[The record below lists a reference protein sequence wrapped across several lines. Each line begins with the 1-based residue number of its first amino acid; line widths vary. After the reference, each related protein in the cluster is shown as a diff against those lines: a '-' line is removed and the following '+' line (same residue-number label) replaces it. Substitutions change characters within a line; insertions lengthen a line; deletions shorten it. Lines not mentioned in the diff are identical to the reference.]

1 VGPEQRHVGRAAVRR
16 VVARARPHQARHD
29 PSGGPAASPDEH
41 TRLVRRGAP
50 TDPVFVDQSGRRS
63 RAVRRVAYWLVA
75 IALLLLAALWLSQ
88 AVGVV
93 GGPEAR

>member
-1 VGPEQRHVGRAAVRR
+1 
-16 VVARARPHQARHD
+16 
-29 PSGGPAASPDEH
+29 
-41 TRLVRRGAP
+41 LVRRGAP

-93 GGPEAR
+93 GSPEAR